1 MKNIRWRD
9 LLIVAV
15 AVSLAWGLRGQQGH
29 ERGAAAAG
37 AMIGLA
43 LGAVTGSAPWIGAA
57 VIGSLTFAIGGS
69 LSYGRFVQAAYEG
82 SWEAIGSLALIGF
95 VWGGLGALGLG
106 LGLALPR
113 YKLWERVVI
122 AGGLFLVWFLV
133 DRLLWGWL
141 AGPDDFWTRE
151 LMAIILLGVWSLV
164 SAYVGVWRGDS
175 TSLKLAVAGA
185 LGFAVGFPLA
195 AGVQGLGQLTGIQA
209 DWWSISEHLIGLC
222 GGLSLGATV
231 LSMKPT
237 WQLPLAVKP
246 WERWSGMVW
255 LLWFLPAW
263 LMTNNVDYWVRERS
277 LFSAGIGHAVSWLM
291 LLILAG
297 LAVWGWS
304 EMRRGRLFV
313 ISWMPRHLRRIF
325 LFFVW
330 ITTILAC
337 AKTLVAQTL
346 NTSVFVFAGMA
357 LLLTWLVGTYR
368 SGLPPVRQ
376 KGS

>member
-1 MKNIRWRD
+1 MRNIRWRE
-9 LLIVAV
+9 LIIIALSVA
-15 AVSLAWGLRGQQGH
+15 LAWGLRGQHGH
-29 ERGAAAAG
+29 ERGAAVAG
-37 AMIGLA
+37 AMTGLA
-43 LGAVTGSAPWIGAA
+43 IGAVTGSAPWMGAA

-106 LGLALPR
+106 LGLTLPR

-151 LMAIILLGVWSLV
+151 LIAIILLSVWALLS
-164 SAYVGVWRGDS
+164 SYVGVWRGDS
-175 TSLKLAVAGA
+175 TSLKLAIAGA
-185 LGFAVGFPLA
+185 VGFGIGFPLA
-195 AGVQGLGQLTGIQA
+195 AWVQGIGNMTGLRV
-209 DWWSISEHLIGLC
+209 DWWKLSEHLIGLC
-222 GGLSLGATV
+222 GGVSIAAMV
-231 LSMKPT
+231 LSMKQT

-246 WERWSGMVW
+246 WERWAAMVW

-263 LMTNNVDYWVRERS
+263 LMANNVDYWVAERAIFPPHTRLMVWVI
-277 LFSAGIGHAVSWLM
+277 LFLCLFA
-291 LLILAG
+291 LI
-297 LAVWGWS
+297 VWGWS

-325 LFFVW
+325 LCFVW
-330 ITTILAC
+330 ITTLLAC
-337 AKTLVAQTL
+337 VKVLFSDEI
-346 NTSVFVFAGMA
+346 NFATFGFLGMA
-357 LLLTWLVGTYR
+357 ALITWLIGTYR
-368 SGLPPVRQ
+368 SGLPPVPDPKR
-376 KGS
+376 